1 MWSWLSKKNLPGTVN
16 SLYYIFW
23 EVCGLGDQD
32 GCLILYQD
40 ILRQQ
45 IKVDD
50 ISAEARLAHSFDQ
63 HILAKRFRDLQ
74 N

>member
-1 MWSWLSKKNLPGTVN
+1 MWVGGSGWMF
-16 SLYYIFW
+16 II
-23 EVCGLGDQD
+23 
-32 GCLILYQD
+32 ILYQD

-63 HILAKRFRDLQ
+63 HFLAKRFRDLQ

>member
-1 MWSWLSKKNLPGTVN
+1 MF
-16 SLYYIFW
+16 II
-23 EVCGLGDQD
+23 
-32 GCLILYQD
+32 ILYQD

-50 ISAEARLAHSFDQ
+50 ISAEARLAHRFGQ
-63 HILAKRFRDLQ
+63 PILAKRFRYLQ